1 MITSIRPISQV
12 VAAGT
17 GTVTP
22 DFDPTAN
29 FIYLSTAAPITL
41 TASFSLN
48 LVNFQLGTDLYIPV
62 YYDGDVTL
70 DTFDF
75 NVAGISIKQSK
86 LKGKAMFMLFYSAA
100 TTSWSIIVESDDNQL
115 PDVIAGEK
123 VITAPTSG
131 TVTLVP
137 GIDENYVRVTG
148 TQTLSGNYTIA
159 FANGVANDWFYIDVR
174 ALITT
179 GANVLNIGTIVIDAA
194 TALAGNYTIIAY
206 CAGGADWRAQIV
218 NGNIDTTKLA
228 AGSVALSKL
237 AQVSAFTVLAN
248 ATNAT
253 AGATAVALTSQYH
266 ILSRGASTLEST
278 LITPAMLRAGGIAA
292 FAPKSFNVGNAQ
304 LLDIFSTPV
313 QIEAAPGA
321 AFRLDIASIKG
332 RVNYA
337 TAAFATSTDLF
348 IRYVG
353 ATNPIAGSG
362 GILAATGTQTVTF
375 APLEGDVIENAG
387 LEIYAVTNNPTAGGG
402 TLTLFY
408 DLDVKF
414 EPLQ

>member
-1 MITSIRPISQV
+1 
-12 VAAGT
+12 
-17 GTVTP
+17 
-22 DFDPTAN
+22 
-29 FIYLSTAAPITL
+29 
-41 TASFSLN
+41 
-48 LVNFQLGTDLYIPV
+48 
-62 YYDGDVTL
+62 
-70 DTFDF
+70 
-75 NVAGISIKQSK
+75 
-86 LKGKAMFMLFYSAA
+86 
-100 TTSWSIIVESDDNQL
+100 L

-179 GANVLNIGTIVIDAA
+179 GANVLDIGTIVIDAA

-206 CAGGADWRAQIV
+206 CAGGANWRAQIV
-218 NGNIDTTKLA
+218 NGNIDTTKLT

-278 LITPAMLRAGGIAA
+278 LITPNHLRASKMSAA
-292 FAPKSFNVGNAQ
+292 VDETQDVASAAVLTGFATPIILKAAAGAGTILSLKAAQIKLTFN
-304 LLDIFSTPV
+304 S
-313 QIEAAPGA
+313 AA
-321 AFRLDIASIKG
+321 
-332 RVNYA
+332 YA
-337 TAAFATSTDLF
+337 TNTDLAIRYTGATS
-348 IRYVG
+348 
-353 ATNPIAGSG
+353 PIARCT
-362 GILAATGTQTVTF
+362 GILAVTGTTVATF
-375 APLEGDVIENAG
+375 EMLQGDILENTA
-387 LEIYAVTNNPTAGGG
+387 LELYVPTGNPTAGDSAIRI
-402 TLTLFY
+402 Y
-408 DLDVKF
+408 PEIDIKSA
-414 EPLQ
+414 